1 MGKRKKQLNEF
12 INGMKELN
20 KHNPEQID
28 GFNGLLRAQ
37 LKEGILD
44 FQTKELIC
52 VALACLTRCEY
63 CIVYHAHCAI
73 KAGIKA
79 EELIEAAMV
88 SVIFGGGP
96 TMSYI
101 STILNECIK
110 EFTNEECE
118 SIE

>member
-1 MGKRKKQLNEF
+1 
-12 INGMKELN
+12 MKELK
-20 KHNPEQID
+20 KHFPEQID
-28 GFNGLLRAQ
+28 GFNGLLTAE
-37 LKEGILD
+37 LKEGLLN

-52 VALACLTRCEY
+52 VALACLSRCEY
-63 CIVYHAHCAI
+63 CIVYHVNCAL
-73 KAGIKA
+73 KAGLKA

-110 EFTNEECE
+110 EFTDEECK
-118 SIE
+118 